1 MQSLAEA
8 LQQLPASRE
17 LQAVLSYIFPTY
29 GGYWPWAAPGP
40 LEFMDGKSAYLP
52 TGLPGKIPSST
63 PWTIVLFYQHCPP
76 QSWLHGS
83 LQGGHSQWP
92 QDP

>member
-29 GGYWPWAAPGP
+29 GRSWPWQLLEEAALP
-40 LEFMDGKSAYLP
+40 LWRSVFLPECTWLAEMQHKSQALWSLWMRSLP
-52 TGLPGKIPSST
+52 TYLQDSLVKFLPPHPG
-63 PWTIVLFYQHCPP
+63 
-76 QSWLHGS
+76 
-83 LQGGHSQWP
+83 
-92 QDP
+92 